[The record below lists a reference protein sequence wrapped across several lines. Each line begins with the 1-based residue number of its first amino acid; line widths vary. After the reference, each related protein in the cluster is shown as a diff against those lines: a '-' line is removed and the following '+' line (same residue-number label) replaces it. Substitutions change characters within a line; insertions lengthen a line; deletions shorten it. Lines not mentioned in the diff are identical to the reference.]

1 LRRVTPDPDLHRDLL
16 LRVTMHRRRF
26 LGLAAA
32 GAGSLALA
40 ACSGSDGDD
49 AAAPRTTDT
58 EDSTATSTTVPDAQ
72 GITAD
77 PFTLGV
83 ASGDPLPGSVILWTR
98 LAPEPFDP
106 SGAGGLSGDDVAVAW
121 EVATDEA
128 FEDVVASGTEV
139 AGAEFGHSIHV
150 DADGLDA
157 DSWYWYRFRLG
168 EFTSPVGRTRTT
180 PADDATV
187 EELTFAFASCQ
198 LRTAGHWTAY
208 DHVVDDD
215 PDLVVF
221 LGDYIYEYPGGTGA
235 LSVPLEAEPADLA
248 DYRVLHAAYKVDAKL
263 QAAHAVAPWVVTWD
277 DHEVENNHAA
287 DVPEDPADAATFDAR
302 RRAAYQAYWEHL
314 PLRLDPPA
322 DGALELYRAIRW
334 GSLATFFVL
343 DGRQY
348 RTDQVCGDNLATSAS
363 SCPELDDE
371 DHTMLGAEQESWLTD
386 GLAAADTT
394 WKVLA
399 QQTVMK
405 ALVLG
410 DVVLNVDQWD
420 GYPAARRRLLQ
431 SIADDGVENV
441 VVLTGDIHAGGA
453 ADIRLPDATT
463 TGAVVAHE
471 LVGTSISSPGLG
483 ADLAGAIDLGSL
495 GLAYANFADNGYVR
509 CTVTP
514 ERWRADFLVVDT
526 IEEPTS
532 AVAVDASV
540 EVQAGKAGLRRL

>member
-1 LRRVTPDPDLHRDLL
+1 VTPDPDLHRDLL

-26 LGLAAA
+26 LGLAVA

-40 ACSGSDGDD
+40 ACSGDDGSDG
-49 AAAPRTTDT
+49 ASAPSTTGAPGAG
-58 EDSTATSTTVPDAQ
+58 SSTTVPDAQ
-72 GITAD
+72 GISAD

-83 ASGDPLPGSVILWTR
+83 ASGDPLPDSVILWTR
-98 LAPEPFDP
+98 LAPEPLDP
-106 SGAGGLSGDDVAVAW
+106 AGAGGLGPDDVAVAW

-128 FEDVVASGTEV
+128 FDEVVASGTEV
-139 AGAEFGHSIHV
+139 AGAEFGHSVHV
-150 DADGLDA
+150 DASGLEP
-157 DSWYWYRFRLG
+157 DSWYFYRFRLG
-168 EFTSPVGRTRTT
+168 DFTSPVGRTRTT

-187 EELTFAFASCQ
+187 DELRFAFASCQ
-198 LRTAGHWTAY
+198 LRTAGHWTSY
-208 DHVVDDD
+208 DHVVADE

-221 LGDYIYEYPGGTGA
+221 LGDYIYEYPGGTGP
-235 LSVPLEAEPADLA
+235 LRVPLEAEPADLA
-248 DYRVLHAAYKVDAKL
+248 DYRVLYAAYKGDAKL
-263 QAAHAVAPWVVTWD
+263 QAAHAAAPWVVTWD

-287 DVPEDPADAATFDAR
+287 GVPEDPADAATFDTR

-314 PLRLDPPA
+314 PLRLEPPA
-322 DGALELYRAIRW
+322 DGALELYRAVRW

-348 RTDQVCGDNLATSAS
+348 RSDQVCGDSIPTSAS

-371 DHTMLGAEQESWLTD
+371 SHTMLGTEQEEWLTG
-386 GLAAADTT
+386 GLAEADTT

-410 DVVLNVDQWD
+410 DLVLNVDQWD

-431 SIADDGVENV
+431 AIADEQVENV

-463 TGAVVAHE
+463 EGQVVAHE

-483 ADLAGAIDLGSL
+483 AALAGAIDLSTM
-495 GLAYANFADNGYVR
+495 GLAYANFSDHGYVR
-509 CTVTP
+509 CSVTP
-514 ERWRADFLVVDT
+514 ERWKAEFLVVDT
-526 IEEPTS
+526 IDRPTS
-532 AVAVDASV
+532 DVSVDATV
-540 EVQAGKAGLRRL
+540 EVRAGTAGLRRL